1 MNPEQVHRP
10 DAEHSTA
17 RPSAPV
23 GGGQQDAFQ
32 HLQQSYGNQ
41 AVRQLLSAAPDA
53 DDLGQRIRSGA
64 AGGRG
69 LDPDVQ
75 RRLES
80 GLKADLSAVRVHT
93 DTSADRLAREVDA
106 VAFTTGSDI
115 FFQSGAYNPE
125 SSSGLHMLAHEATHT
140 LQQARGPV
148 SGIPTE
154 SGVSISHP
162 SDPFEQA
169 AEHAAD
175 AAVSSSS

>member
-10 DAEHSTA
+10 DAERSPA
-17 RPSAPV
+17 KPSVPV
-23 GGGQQDAFQ
+23 DGGQQDMFQ
-32 HLQQSYGNQ
+32 QLQQNYGNQ

-53 DDLGQRIRSGA
+53 DDLGQRIRSGS

-69 LDPDVQ
+69 LDPGVQ

-80 GLKADLSAVRVHT
+80 GLNADLSSVRVHT
-93 DTSADRLAREVDA
+93 DTSADQLAREVDA

-125 SSSGLHMLAHEATHT
+125 SNSGLRMLAHEATHT

-148 SGIPTE
+148 SGTPTP
-154 SGVSISHP
+154 SGVSISDP
-162 SDPFEQA
+162 SDSFEQA
-169 AEHAAD
+169 AEQAAQ
-175 AAVSSSS
+175 AAVASPP